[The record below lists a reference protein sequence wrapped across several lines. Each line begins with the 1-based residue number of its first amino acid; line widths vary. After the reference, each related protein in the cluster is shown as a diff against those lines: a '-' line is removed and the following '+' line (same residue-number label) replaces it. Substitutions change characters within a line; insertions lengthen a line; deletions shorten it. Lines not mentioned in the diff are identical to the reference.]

1 MWSLGTSNSVRWN
14 HRLHHKLPRT
24 PGTSNSIALGLWDSA
39 QTTEGRE
46 TSNYYWRMWNLA
58 YATSKSYVVKLR
70 GTETGLRTC
79 GTRLQRLYL
88 GHQTSLDTRNYRY
101 LSLDTRNYRYLSL
114 DTRNYRRLS
123 LENKFWLLNIRST
136 VNLEPKSRSFESSF
150 KFQTCNQSDL

>member
-1 MWSLGTSNSVRWN
+1 
-14 HRLHHKLPRT
+14 
-24 PGTSNSIALGLWDSA
+24 
-39 QTTEGRE
+39 
-46 TSNYYWRMWNLA
+46 MWNLA

-70 GTETGLRTC
+70 GTETGLQTC

-123 LENKFWLLNIRST
+123 LENRFWLLDIRST
-136 VNLEPKSRSFESSF
+136 VNLEPDPSSLVSNSRLVIN
-150 KFQTCNQSDL
+150 QTCNQSCRSQYLNWDYLRVIQRIRVGEV